1 MARAQQPGPG
11 PEARAARAGLEPG
24 LEPVVVGAVRT
35 PVGRRNGG
43 LSGVHAVDLGA
54 VALRALVER
63 SGIDPVQVDDVIMG
77 CVSQIGEQSV
87 NVARNAWLAAGLP
100 EEVPATTID
109 RQCGSSQQAVQF
121 AAQGIMAGGYR
132 LVVAGGVEHMTR
144 VPMGSTM
151 SGPGVPFGP
160 TMHDRYQGRLV
171 PQGISAEL
179 ITEKWGLTR
188 EEQDEFA
195 LRSHRRA
202 AAAQDAGRFDRQLVP
217 VEVPGQD
224 PEGSGEPHDGPAGS
238 RSDPSPAAGAGE
250 PQGGAPV
257 DPEGSGEPQGG
268 APVNRGSA
276 STWVRA
282 DEGVRRDTSTEKL
295 AALKPAFRP
304 DGQVTAGNSSQI
316 SDGAAAL
323 LLASR
328 DTAERLGL
336 RPLARFAGFA
346 LAGVDPV
353 LMLTGVIPATER
365 VLRQTGLG
373 MDDLDVIEINEAFA
387 SVVLSWGREV
397 EPNWERVNPNGGAI
411 ALGHPLGA
419 SGARIMTDLVMELER
434 GGGRYGLQVMCEG
447 GGMANATVLERLDG

>member
-1 MARAQQPGPG
+1 MR
-11 PEARAARAGLEPG
+11 EREPA
-24 LEPVVVGAVRT
+24 LEPVIVGAVRT

-43 LSGVHAVDLGA
+43 LAGVHAVDLGA
-54 VALRALVER
+54 VALAALIER
-63 SGIDPVQVDDVIMG
+63 SGVDPVLVEDVIFG

-121 AAQGIMAGGYR
+121 AAQGIMAGGYQ

-151 SGPGVPFGP
+151 AGPGVPFGP
-160 TMHDRYQGRLV
+160 AMHDRYQGRLV

-188 EEQDEFA
+188 EEQDAFA
-195 LRSHRRA
+195 LRSHHRA
-202 AAAQDAGRFDRQLVP
+202 AAAQDAGRFDPQLVP
-217 VEVPGQD
+217 VEVPD
-224 PEGSGEPHDGPAGS
+224 
-238 RSDPSPAAGAGE
+238 AAGG
-250 PQGGAPV
+250 V
-257 DPEGSGEPQGG
+257 GSI
-268 APVNRGSA
+268 
-276 STWVRA
+276 WVRA
-282 DEGVRRDTSTEKL
+282 DEGVRRDTSMEKL

-328 DTAERLGL
+328 ATAERLGL

-353 LMLTGVIPATER
+353 LMLTGVIPATEK
-365 VLRQTGLG
+365 VLRTTGLG

-387 SVVLSWGREV
+387 SVVLAWGREV

-419 SGARIMTDLVMELER
+419 SGARIMTDLVAELDR

>member
-1 MARAQQPGPG
+1 MREREPGSRPGSGEPGLGSGSEGPG
-11 PEARAARAGLEPG
+11 PYARRERDPG
-24 LEPVVVGAVRT
+24 LEPVIVGAVRT

-43 LSGVHAVDLGA
+43 LAGLHAVDLGA
-54 VALRALVER
+54 VVLRELVER
-63 SGIDPVQVDDVIMG
+63 AGVDPVLVDDVIMG

-121 AAQGIMAGGYR
+121 AAQGIMAGSYQ

-151 SGPGVPFGP
+151 EGPGVPFGP
-160 TMHDRYQGRLV
+160 AMHDRYQGRLV

-188 EEQDEFA
+188 SEQDEFA

-202 AAAQDAGRFDRQLVP
+202 AAAQDSGRLGSQLVP
-217 VEVPGQD
+217 VEVPD
-224 PEGSGEPHDGPAGS
+224 PAG
-238 RSDPSPAAGAGE
+238 
-250 PQGGAPV
+250 GG
-257 DPEGSGEPQGG
+257 
-268 APVNRGSA
+268 R

-282 DEGVRRDTSTEKL
+282 DEGIRRDTSMEKL
-295 AALKPAFRP
+295 AGLKPAFRP

-328 DTAERLGL
+328 AMAERLGL

-353 LMLTGVIPATER
+353 LMLTGVIPATEK
-365 VLRQTGLG
+365 VLGQTGLA

-387 SVVLSWGREV
+387 SVVLAWGREV
-397 EPNWERVNPNGGAI
+397 EPDWERVNPNGGAI

-419 SGARIMTDLVMELER
+419 SGARIMTDLVAELER

>member
-1 MARAQQPGPG
+1 LA
-11 PEARAARAGLEPG
+11 
-24 LEPVVVGAVRT
+24 
-35 PVGRRNGG
+35 
-43 LSGVHAVDLGA
+43 GVHAVDLGA
-54 VALRALVER
+54 VVLRALVER
-63 SGIDPVQVDDVIMG
+63 TGVDPELVDDVIMG

-121 AAQGIMAGGYR
+121 AAQGIMAGGYQ

-160 TMHDRYQGRLV
+160 AMHDRYQGRLV

-202 AAAQDAGRFDRQLVP
+202 AAAQDAGRFDHQLVP
-217 VEVPGQD
+217 VQVPG
-224 PEGSGEPHDGPAGS
+224 GSP
-238 RSDPSPAAGAGE
+238 
-250 PQGGAPV
+250 
-257 DPEGSGEPQGG
+257 
-268 APVNRGSA
+268 
-276 STWVRA
+276 WVRV
-282 DEGVRRDTSTEKL
+282 DEGVRRDTSMEKL
-295 AALKPAFRP
+295 AGLKPAFRP

-328 DTAERLGL
+328 EAAERLGL

-365 VLRQTGLG
+365 VLRRTGLG

-387 SVVLSWGREV
+387 SVVLAWGREV
-397 EPNWERVNPNGGAI
+397 EPDWERVNPNGGAI

-419 SGARIMTDLVMELER
+419 SGARIMTDLLAELDR
-434 GGGRYGLQVMCEG
+434 GNGRYGLQVMCEG
-447 GGMANATVLERLDG
+447 GGMANATVLERLEG

>member
-1 MARAQQPGPG
+1 MQA
-11 PEARAARAGLEPG
+11 PER
-24 LEPVVVGAVRT
+24 EPVIVGAVRT

-43 LSGVHAVDLGA
+43 LAGLHAVDLGA
-54 VALRALVER
+54 AALRALVDR
-63 SGIDPVQVDDVIMG
+63 GGIDPGRVDDVIMG
-77 CVSQIGEQSV
+77 CVSQIGEQAV

-121 AAQGIMAGGYR
+121 AAQGIMAGGYD
-132 LVVAGGVEHMTR
+132 LVVAGGVESMTR

-160 TMHDRYQGRLV
+160 TMNDRYQGRLV

-188 EEQDEFA
+188 EEQDAFA
-195 LRSHRRA
+195 LRSHQRA
-202 AAAQDAGRFDRQLVP
+202 AAAQDAGRFDQQLVP
-217 VEVPGQD
+217 VEVPG
-224 PEGSGEPHDGPAGS
+224 PDGTAT
-238 RSDPSPAAGAGE
+238 R
-250 PQGGAPV
+250 
-257 DPEGSGEPQGG
+257 
-268 APVNRGSA
+268 
-276 STWVRA
+276 VRA
-282 DEGVRRDTSTEKL
+282 DEGIRRDTSMEKL
-295 AALKPAFRP
+295 AGLKPAFRP

-328 DTAERLGL
+328 AVAERLGL
-336 RPLARFAGFA
+336 RPQARFVSFA

-353 LMLTGVIPATER
+353 LMLTGVIPATEK
-365 VLRQTGLG
+365 VLERAGLRLPD
-373 MDDLDVIEINEAFA
+373 MDVVEINEAFA
-387 SVVLSWGREV
+387 SVVLAWGREV
-397 EPNWERVNPNGGAI
+397 EPDWERVNPNGGAI

-419 SGARIMTDLVMELER
+419 SGARIMTDLVTELAR
-434 GGGRYGLQVMCEG
+434 RGGRYGLQVMCEG

>member
-1 MARAQQPGPG
+1 MQARAQERGPG
-11 PEARAARAGLEPG
+11 ARPERDPG

-43 LSGVHAVDLGA
+43 LAGVHAVDLGA

-63 SGIDPVQVDDVIMG
+63 SGIDPGLVDDVIMG

-121 AAQGIMAGGYR
+121 AAQGILAGGYR

-151 SGPGVPFGP
+151 EGPGVPFGP
-160 TMHDRYQGRLV
+160 TMHDRYHGRLV

-188 EEQDEFA
+188 EEQDAFA

-202 AAAQDAGRFDRQLVP
+202 AAAQDAGFFDPHLVP
-217 VEVPGQD
+217 VEVPG
-224 PEGSGEPHDGPAGS
+224 PAGEGSA
-238 RSDPSPAAGAGE
+238 
-250 PQGGAPV
+250 
-257 DPEGSGEPQGG
+257 
-268 APVNRGSA
+268 
-276 STWVRA
+276 WVRA
-282 DEGVRRDTSTEKL
+282 DEGVRRDTSMEKL
-295 AALKPAFRP
+295 AGLKPAFRP

-328 DTAERLGL
+328 EAAERLGL

-387 SVVLSWGREV
+387 SVVLAWGREV
-397 EPNWERVNPNGGAI
+397 EANWERVNPNGGAI

-419 SGARIMTDLVMELER
+419 SGARIMTDLLAELER
-434 GGGRYGLQVMCEG
+434 GQGRYGLQVMCEG

>member
-1 MARAQQPGPG
+1 MGTRAGEPGLGAAPG
-11 PEARAARAGLEPG
+11 PERQSEQRSGRRPELGPEF
-24 LEPVVVGAVRT
+24 EPVVVGAVRT

-43 LSGVHAVDLGA
+43 LAGVHAVDLGA

-63 SGIDPVQVDDVIMG
+63 SGVDPMLVDDVIMG

-121 AAQGIMAGGYR
+121 AAQGIMAGGYQ

-151 SGPGVPFGP
+151 EGPGAPFGP

-179 ITEKWGLTR
+179 INEKWGLTR
-188 EEQDEFA
+188 EELDEFS

-217 VEVPGQD
+217 V
-224 PEGSGEPHDGPAGS
+224 
-238 RSDPSPAAGAGE
+238 
-250 PQGGAPV
+250 QGV
-257 DPEGSGEPQGG
+257 
-268 APVNRGSA
+268 V
-276 STWVRA
+276 A
-282 DEGVRRDTSTEKL
+282 DEGVRRDTSMEKL
-295 AALKPAFRP
+295 AGLKPAFRP
-304 DGQVTAGNSSQI
+304 DGLVTAGNSSQI

-328 DTAERLGL
+328 AAAERLGL
-336 RPLARFAGFA
+336 RPLARFVGFA

-373 MDDLDVIEINEAFA
+373 MDDLDVVEINEAFA
-387 SVVLSWGREV
+387 SVVLAWGREV
-397 EPNWERVNPNGGAI
+397 EPDWERVNPNGGAI

-419 SGARIMTDLVMELER
+419 SGARIMTDLVAELER
-434 GGGRYGLQVMCEG
+434 RNGRYGLQVMCEG

>member
-1 MARAQQPGPG
+1 MEARAQ
-11 PEARAARAGLEPG
+11 EPG

-35 PVGRRNGG
+35 PVGRRNGA
-43 LSGVHAVDLGA
+43 LAGVHAVDLGA
-54 VALRALVER
+54 VVLAALVER
-63 SGIDPVQVDDVIMG
+63 SGIDPVLVDDVIMG
-77 CVSQIGEQSV
+77 CVSQVGEQSL

-121 AAQGIMAGGYR
+121 AAQGIMAGGYG

-151 SGPGVPFGP
+151 SGPGAPFGP
-160 TMHDRYQGRLV
+160 AMHDRYQGRLV

-202 AAAQDAGRFDRQLVP
+202 AAAQDAGHFDRQLVP
-217 VEVPGQD
+217 VEVPG
-224 PEGSGEPHDGPAGS
+224 PEGGE
-238 RSDPSPAAGAGE
+238 
-250 PQGGAPV
+250 GGAT
-257 DPEGSGEPQGG
+257 
-268 APVNRGSA
+268 R
-276 STWVRA
+276 VRA
-282 DEGVRRDTSTEKL
+282 DEGVRRDTSMEKL
-295 AALKPAFRP
+295 AGLKPAFRP

-328 DTAERLGL
+328 ETAERLGL
-336 RPLARFAGFA
+336 RPLARFAGFT

-397 EPNWERVNPNGGAI
+397 EPNWDRVNPNGGAI

-419 SGARIMTDLVMELER
+419 SGARIMTDLVAELER

>member
-1 MARAQQPGPG
+1 LA
-11 PEARAARAGLEPG
+11 
-24 LEPVVVGAVRT
+24 
-35 PVGRRNGG
+35 
-43 LSGVHAVDLGA
+43 GVHAVDLGA
-54 VALRALVER
+54 VVLRALVER
-63 SGIDPVQVDDVIMG
+63 SGIDPMLVDDVIMG

-121 AAQGIMAGGYR
+121 AAQGIMAGGYQ

-160 TMHDRYQGRLV
+160 AMHERYHGRLV

-188 EEQDEFA
+188 EEQDELA

-202 AAAQDAGRFDRQLVP
+202 AAAQDAGHFGPQLVP
-217 VEVPGQD
+217 VEAPGSD
-224 PEGSGEPHDGPAGS
+224 AG
-238 RSDPSPAAGAGE
+238 
-250 PQGGAPV
+250 
-257 DPEGSGEPQGG
+257 
-268 APVNRGSA
+268 
-276 STWVRA
+276 WVRA
-282 DEGVRRDTSTEKL
+282 DEGVRRDTSMEKL
-295 AALKPAFRP
+295 AGLKPAFRP

-328 DTAERLGL
+328 AAAERLGL
-336 RPLARFAGFA
+336 RPLARFVGFA

-365 VLRQTGLG
+365 VLSQTGLG

-387 SVVLSWGREV
+387 SVVLAWGREV

-419 SGARIMTDLVMELER
+419 SGARIMTDLVGELER

-447 GGMANATVLERLDG
+447 GGMANATVLERLEG

>member
-1 MARAQQPGPG
+1 MQA
-11 PEARAARAGLEPG
+11 PER
-24 LEPVVVGAVRT
+24 EPVIVGAVRT

-43 LSGVHAVDLGA
+43 LAGLHAVDLGA
-54 VALRALVER
+54 AALRALVDR
-63 SGIDPVQVDDVIMG
+63 SGVDPDRVEDVIMG
-77 CVSQIGEQSV
+77 CVSQTGEQAV

-121 AAQGIMAGGYR
+121 AAQGIMAGGYD

-151 SGPGVPFGP
+151 EGPGVPFGP
-160 TMHDRYQGRLV
+160 TMHARYQGRLV

-188 EEQDEFA
+188 EEQDAFA
-195 LRSHRRA
+195 LRSHQRA

-217 VEVPGQD
+217 VEVPG
-224 PEGSGEPHDGPAGS
+224 PH
-238 RSDPSPAAGAGE
+238 GA
-250 PQGGAPV
+250 
-257 DPEGSGEPQGG
+257 
-268 APVNRGSA
+268 SA
-276 STWVRA
+276 WVRA
-282 DEGVRRDTSTEKL
+282 DEGIRRDTSMEKL
-295 AALKPAFRP
+295 AGLKPAFRP

-328 DTAERLGL
+328 ATAERLGL
-336 RPLARFAGFA
+336 RPQARFVSFA

-365 VLRQTGLG
+365 VLQRAGLRLG
-373 MDDLDVIEINEAFA
+373 DVEVVEINEAFA
-387 SVVLSWGREV
+387 SVVLAWGREV
-397 EPNWERVNPNGGAI
+397 EPDWERVNPNGGAI

-419 SGARIMTDLVMELER
+419 TGARIMTDLVAELAR
-434 GGGRYGLQVMCEG
+434 RGGRYGLQVICEG

>member
-1 MARAQQPGPG
+1 MQARAQ
-11 PEARAARAGLEPG
+11 EPG

-35 PVGRRNGG
+35 PVGKRNGA
-43 LSGVHAVDLGA
+43 LAGVHAVDLGA
-54 VALRALVER
+54 VVLRALVER
-63 SGIDPVQVDDVIMG
+63 SEVDPVLVDDVIMG
-77 CVSQIGEQSV
+77 CVSQVGEQSL

-160 TMHDRYQGRLV
+160 AMHDRYQGRLV

-217 VEVPGQD
+217 VEVPGPD
-224 PEGSGEPHDGPAGS
+224 GGEGGGP
-238 RSDPSPAAGAGE
+238 
-250 PQGGAPV
+250 
-257 DPEGSGEPQGG
+257 
-268 APVNRGSA
+268 
-276 STWVRA
+276 TLVRA
-282 DEGVRRDTSTEKL
+282 DEGVRRDTSMEKL
-295 AALKPAFRP
+295 AGLKPAFRP

-328 DTAERLGL
+328 ETAERLGL

-373 MDDLDVIEINEAFA
+373 MDDLHVIEINEAFA

-397 EPNWERVNPNGGAI
+397 EPNWDRVNPNGGAI

-419 SGARIMTDLVMELER
+419 SGARIMTDLVAELER

>member
-1 MARAQQPGPG
+1 MQARAQ
-11 PEARAARAGLEPG
+11 EPG

-43 LSGVHAVDLGA
+43 LAGVHAVDLGA

-63 SGIDPVQVDDVIMG
+63 SGIDPGLVDDVIMG

-87 NVARNAWLAAGLP
+87 NVARNAWLAAGLA

-121 AAQGIMAGGYR
+121 AAQGIQAGGYQ

-160 TMHDRYQGRLV
+160 SMHDRYQGRLV

-188 EEQDEFA
+188 EEQDDFA

-202 AAAQDAGRFDRQLVP
+202 AAAQDAGFFDPHLVP
-217 VEVPGQD
+217 VEVPASGQ
-224 PEGSGEPHDGPAGS
+224 A
-238 RSDPSPAAGAGE
+238 
-250 PQGGAPV
+250 
-257 DPEGSGEPQGG
+257 
-268 APVNRGSA
+268 
-276 STWVRA
+276 TWVRA
-282 DEGVRRDTSTEKL
+282 DEGVRRDTSMEKL
-295 AALKPAFRP
+295 AELKPAFRP

-328 DTAERLGL
+328 EAAERLGL

-387 SVVLSWGREV
+387 SVVLAWGREV

-419 SGARIMTDLVMELER
+419 SGARIMTDLLAELER
-434 GGGRYGLQVMCEG
+434 GHGRYGLQVMCEG

>member
-1 MARAQQPGPG
+1 MQA
-11 PEARAARAGLEPG
+11 PER
-24 LEPVVVGAVRT
+24 EPVIVGAVRT

-43 LSGVHAVDLGA
+43 LAGLHAVDLGA
-54 VALRALVER
+54 AALRALVDR
-63 SGIDPVQVDDVIMG
+63 GGIDPGRVDDVIMG
-77 CVSQIGEQSV
+77 CVSQTGEQAV

-121 AAQGIMAGGYR
+121 AAQGIMAGGYD
-132 LVVAGGVEHMTR
+132 LVVAGGVESMTR

-151 SGPGVPFGP
+151 SGPGIPFGP
-160 TMHDRYQGRLV
+160 TMNERYQGRLV

-188 EEQDEFA
+188 EEQDAFA
-195 LRSHRRA
+195 LRSHQRA

-217 VEVPGQD
+217 VEVPG
-224 PEGSGEPHDGPAGS
+224 PDGT
-238 RSDPSPAAGAGE
+238 
-250 PQGGAPV
+250 
-257 DPEGSGEPQGG
+257 
-268 APVNRGSA
+268 

-282 DEGVRRDTSTEKL
+282 DEGIRRDTSMEKL
-295 AALKPAFRP
+295 TGLKPAFRP

-328 DTAERLGL
+328 AVAERLGL
-336 RPLARFAGFA
+336 RPQARFVSFA

-353 LMLTGVIPATER
+353 LMLTGVIPATEK
-365 VLRQTGLG
+365 VLERAGLRLPD
-373 MDDLDVIEINEAFA
+373 MDVVEINEAFA
-387 SVVLSWGREV
+387 SVVLAWGREV
-397 EPNWERVNPNGGAI
+397 EPDWERVNPGGGAI

-419 SGARIMTDLVMELER
+419 SGARIMTDLVAELAR
-434 GGGRYGLQVMCEG
+434 RGGRYGLQVMCEG

>member
-1 MARAQQPGPG
+1 
-11 PEARAARAGLEPG
+11 
-24 LEPVVVGAVRT
+24 LEPVMVGAVRT

-43 LSGVHAVDLGA
+43 LAGVHAVDLGA

-63 SGIDPVQVDDVIMG
+63 SGIDPVLVDDVIMG

-121 AAQGIMAGGYR
+121 AAQGIMAGGYQ

-160 TMHDRYQGRLV
+160 AMHDRYQGRLV

-202 AAAQDAGRFDRQLVP
+202 AAAQDAGRFDAQLVP
-217 VEVPGQD
+217 VKAPGA
-224 PEGSGEPHDGPAGS
+224 PEGP
-238 RSDPSPAAGAGE
+238 GE

-257 DPEGSGEPQGG
+257 GRDD
-268 APVNRGSA
+268 A
-276 STWVRA
+276 TWVRA
-282 DEGVRRDTSTEKL
+282 DEGVRRDTSMEKL
-295 AALKPAFRP
+295 AGLKPAFRP

-328 DTAERLGL
+328 ATAERLGL

-365 VLRQTGLG
+365 VLRRTGLG
-373 MDDLDVIEINEAFA
+373 LDDLDVIEINEAFA
-387 SVVLSWGREV
+387 SVVLAWGREV

-419 SGARIMTDLVMELER
+419 SGARIMTDLVAELER

>member
-1 MARAQQPGPG
+1 MHAQAQEPGQRAG
-11 PEARAARAGLEPG
+11 PERDPG
-24 LEPVVVGAVRT
+24 LEPVIVGAVRT

-43 LSGVHAVDLGA
+43 LAGVHAVDLGA

-63 SGIDPVQVDDVIMG
+63 SGVDPLLVDDVIMG
-77 CVSQIGEQSV
+77 CVSQTGEQSV

-121 AAQGIMAGGYR
+121 AAQGIMAGGYQ

-151 SGPGVPFGP
+151 AGPGVPGVPFGP
-160 TMHDRYQGRLV
+160 AMHDRYEGRLV

-179 ITEKWGLTR
+179 IAEKWGLTR
-188 EEQDEFA
+188 AEQDAFA

-202 AAAQDAGRFDRQLVP
+202 AAAQDAGRFGHQLVP
-217 VEVPGQD
+217 VEVPARPDRAG
-224 PEGSGEPHDGPAGS
+224 DGT
-238 RSDPSPAAGAGE
+238 
-250 PQGGAPV
+250 
-257 DPEGSGEPQGG
+257 
-268 APVNRGSA
+268 
-276 STWVRA
+276 STWVLA

-295 AALKPAFRP
+295 AGLKPAFRP
-304 DGQVTAGNSSQI
+304 DGRVTAGNSSQI

-328 DTAERLGL
+328 ATAERLGL

-365 VLRQTGLG
+365 VLRQTGVG
-373 MDDLDVIEINEAFA
+373 VDDLDVIEINEAFA
-387 SVVLSWGREV
+387 SVVLAWGREV
-397 EPNWERVNPNGGAI
+397 EPDWERVNPNGGAI

-419 SGARIMTDLVMELER
+419 SGARIMTDLVAELER
-434 GGGRYGLQVMCEG
+434 SNGRYGLQVMCEG
-447 GGMANATVLERLDG
+447 GGMANATVLERLEG

>member
-1 MARAQQPGPG
+1 MR
-11 PEARAARAGLEPG
+11 EREPG
-24 LEPVVVGAVRT
+24 LEPVIVGAVRT

-43 LSGVHAVDLGA
+43 LAGVHAVDLGA
-54 VALRALVER
+54 VVLGALVER
-63 SGIDPVQVDDVIMG
+63 GGVDPVLVDDVIMG

-121 AAQGIMAGGYR
+121 AAQGIMAGSYQ

-144 VPMGSTM
+144 VPLGSTM
-151 SGPGVPFGP
+151 DGPGVPFGP
-160 TMHDRYQGRLV
+160 AMHDRYQGRLV

-188 EEQDEFA
+188 SEQDSFA
-195 LRSHRRA
+195 LRSHTRA
-202 AAAQDAGRFDRQLVP
+202 AAAQDAGRFDSQLVG
-217 VEVPGQD
+217 VEVP
-224 PEGSGEPHDGPAGS
+224 DGDGS
-238 RSDPSPAAGAGE
+238 R
-250 PQGGAPV
+250 
-257 DPEGSGEPQGG
+257 
-268 APVNRGSA
+268 
-276 STWVRA
+276 WVRA
-282 DEGVRRDTSTEKL
+282 DEGVRRDTSMEKL
-295 AALKPAFRP
+295 AGLKPAFRP

-328 DTAERLGL
+328 AMAERLGL

-353 LMLTGVIPATER
+353 LMLTGVIPATEK
-365 VLRQTGLG
+365 VLGQTGLAVG
-373 MDDLDVIEINEAFA
+373 DLDVIEINEAFA
-387 SVVLSWGREV
+387 SVVLAWGREV
-397 EPNWERVNPNGGAI
+397 EPDWERVNPNGGAI

-419 SGARIMTDLVMELER
+419 SGGRIMTDLVAELER

>member
-1 MARAQQPGPG
+1 MRH
-11 PEARAARAGLEPG
+11 EREPG
-24 LEPVVVGAVRT
+24 LEPVIVGAVRT

-43 LSGVHAVDLGA
+43 LAGVHAVDLGA
-54 VALRALVER
+54 VVLRALVER
-63 SGIDPVQVDDVIMG
+63 GGVDPVLVDDVIMG

-121 AAQGIMAGGYR
+121 AAQGIMAGSYQ

-160 TMHDRYQGRLV
+160 AMHDRYQGRLV
-171 PQGISAEL
+171 SQGISAEL
-179 ITEKWGLTR
+179 ITEKWGLAR
-188 EEQDEFA
+188 DEQDAFA

-217 VEVPGQD
+217 VAVPD
-224 PEGSGEPHDGPAGS
+224 PPGGSPGESAG
-238 RSDPSPAAGAGE
+238 
-250 PQGGAPV
+250 GG
-257 DPEGSGEPQGG
+257 
-268 APVNRGSA
+268 

-282 DEGVRRDTSTEKL
+282 DEGVRRDTSMEKL
-295 AALKPAFRP
+295 AGLQPAFRP
-304 DGQVTAGNSSQI
+304 EGQVTAGNSSQI

-328 DTAERLGL
+328 AMAERLGL
-336 RPLARFAGFA
+336 RPQARFAGFA

-353 LMLTGVIPATER
+353 LMLTGVIPATEK

-387 SVVLSWGREV
+387 SVVLAWGREV
-397 EPNWERVNPNGGAI
+397 EPDWERVNPNGGAI

-419 SGARIMTDLVMELER
+419 SGARIMTDLVAELER

>member
-1 MARAQQPGPG
+1 MHAQAQEPGPG
-11 PEARAARAGLEPG
+11 TRSRPEPGARSRPGPGGRPEREPG
-24 LEPVVVGAVRT
+24 LEPVIVGAVRT

-43 LSGVHAVDLGA
+43 LAGVHAVDLGA

-63 SGIDPVQVDDVIMG
+63 SGVDPMLVDDVIMG
-77 CVSQIGEQSV
+77 CVSQIGEQAV

-121 AAQGIMAGGYR
+121 AAQGILAGGYR

-151 SGPGVPFGP
+151 AGPGVPGVPFGP
-160 TMHDRYQGRLV
+160 AMHDRYQGRLV

-179 ITEKWGLTR
+179 IAEKWGLTR
-188 EEQDEFA
+188 SEQDAFA

-202 AAAQDAGRFDRQLVP
+202 AAAQDAGRFEHQLVP
-217 VEVPGQD
+217 VEAPGQD
-224 PEGSGEPHDGPAGS
+224 GTSS
-238 RSDPSPAAGAGE
+238 
-250 PQGGAPV
+250 
-257 DPEGSGEPQGG
+257 
-268 APVNRGSA
+268 
-276 STWVRA
+276 WLRA
-282 DEGVRRDTSTEKL
+282 DEGVRRETSMEKL
-295 AALKPAFRP
+295 AGLKPAFRP

-328 DTAERLGL
+328 ATAERLGL

-387 SVVLSWGREV
+387 SVVLAWGREV
-397 EPNWERVNPNGGAI
+397 EPDWERVNRNGGAI

-419 SGARIMTDLVMELER
+419 SGARIMTDLVAELER
-434 GGGRYGLQVMCEG
+434 GDGRYGLQVMCEG
-447 GGMANATVLERLDG
+447 GGMANATVLERLEG

>member
-1 MARAQQPGPG
+1 MQA
-11 PEARAARAGLEPG
+11 PER
-24 LEPVVVGAVRT
+24 EPVIVGAVRT
-35 PVGRRNGG
+35 PVGRRGGG
-43 LSGVHAVDLGA
+43 LAGLHAVDLGA
-54 VALRALVER
+54 AALRALVDR
-63 SGIDPVQVDDVIMG
+63 GGVDPGRVDDVIMG
-77 CVSQIGEQSV
+77 CVSQTGEQAV

-121 AAQGIMAGGYR
+121 AAQGIMAGGYD

-151 SGPGVPFGP
+151 EGPGVPFGP
-160 TMHDRYQGRLV
+160 TMHARYQGRLV

-188 EEQDEFA
+188 EEQDAFA
-195 LRSHRRA
+195 LRSHQRA
-202 AAAQDAGRFDRQLVP
+202 ASAQDAGRFDQQLVP
-217 VEVPGQD
+217 VEVPA
-224 PEGSGEPHDGPAGS
+224 PDGT
-238 RSDPSPAAGAGE
+238 
-250 PQGGAPV
+250 
-257 DPEGSGEPQGG
+257 
-268 APVNRGSA
+268 SA
-276 STWVRA
+276 WVRA
-282 DEGVRRDTSTEKL
+282 DEGIRRDTSMEKL
-295 AALKPAFRP
+295 AGLKPAFRP

-328 DTAERLGL
+328 ATAERLGL
-336 RPLARFAGFA
+336 RPQARFVSFA

-365 VLRQTGLG
+365 VLERAGLRLG
-373 MDDLDVIEINEAFA
+373 DVEVVEINEAFA
-387 SVVLSWGREV
+387 SVVLAWAREV
-397 EPNWERVNPNGGAI
+397 DPDWERVNPNGGAI

-419 SGARIMTDLVMELER
+419 SGARIMTDLVTELAR
-434 GGGRYGLQVMCEG
+434 RGGRYGLQVMCEG

>member
-1 MARAQQPGPG
+1 MHAQAQDPGPVGPGAQPG
-11 PEARAARAGLEPG
+11 AGAGQDPG

-43 LSGVHAVDLGA
+43 LAGVHAVDLGA
-54 VALRALVER
+54 VALGALVER
-63 SGIDPVQVDDVIMG
+63 SGVDPMLVDDVIMG
-77 CVSQIGEQSV
+77 CVSQTGEQSV

-121 AAQGIMAGGYR
+121 AAQGILAGGYQ

-151 SGPGVPFGP
+151 SGPGVPGAPFGP
-160 TMHDRYQGRLV
+160 AMHDRYQGRLV

-188 EEQDEFA
+188 DEQDAFA

-217 VEVPGQD
+217 V
-224 PEGSGEPHDGPAGS
+224 AG
-238 RSDPSPAAGAGE
+238 
-250 PQGGAPV
+250 
-257 DPEGSGEPQGG
+257 
-268 APVNRGSA
+268 
-276 STWVRA
+276 VRA
-282 DEGVRRDTSTEKL
+282 DEGVRRDTSMEKL
-295 AALKPAFRP
+295 AGLKPAFRP

-328 DTAERLGL
+328 AAAERLGL

-365 VLRQTGLG
+365 VLRRTGLG
-373 MDDLDVIEINEAFA
+373 MDDLDVIEVNEAFA
-387 SVVLSWGREV
+387 SVVLAWGREV
-397 EPNWERVNPNGGAI
+397 KPDWDRVNPNGGAI

-419 SGARIMTDLVMELER
+419 SGARIMTDLLAELER

>member
-1 MARAQQPGPG
+1 MEKGQHMRAR
-11 PEARAARAGLEPG
+11 EWEPG

-43 LSGVHAVDLGA
+43 LAGVHAVDLGA

-63 SGIDPVQVDDVIMG
+63 SGIDPGLVDDVILG

-121 AAQGIMAGGYR
+121 AAQGIQAGGYQ

-160 TMHDRYQGRLV
+160 SMHDRYQGRLV

-202 AAAQDAGRFDRQLVP
+202 AAAQDAGFFDPHLAP
-217 VEVPGQD
+217 VEVP
-224 PEGSGEPHDGPAGS
+224 
-238 RSDPSPAAGAGE
+238 DPSNGE
-250 PQGGAPV
+250 
-257 DPEGSGEPQGG
+257 
-268 APVNRGSA
+268 
-276 STWVRA
+276 STWARA
-282 DEGVRRDTSTEKL
+282 DEGVRRDTSMEKL
-295 AALKPAFRP
+295 AGLKPAFRP

-328 DTAERLGL
+328 EAAERLGL
-336 RPLARFAGFA
+336 RPLARFGGFA

-373 MDDLDVIEINEAFA
+373 MDDLDAIEINEAFA
-387 SVVLSWGREV
+387 SVVLAWGREV

-419 SGARIMTDLVMELER
+419 SGARIMTDLLAELER
-434 GGGRYGLQVMCEG
+434 GQGRYGLQVMCEG

>member
-1 MARAQQPGPG
+1 
-11 PEARAARAGLEPG
+11 
-24 LEPVVVGAVRT
+24 
-35 PVGRRNGG
+35 
-43 LSGVHAVDLGA
+43 
-54 VALRALVER
+54 
-63 SGIDPVQVDDVIMG
+63 
-77 CVSQIGEQSV
+77 
-87 NVARNAWLAAGLP
+87 
-100 EEVPATTID
+100 VPATTID

-121 AAQGIMAGGYR
+121 AAQGIMAGGYQ

-160 TMHDRYQGRLV
+160 TMHARYQGRLV

-188 EEQDEFA
+188 EEQDAFA
-195 LRSHRRA
+195 LRSHQRA

-217 VEVPGQD
+217 VEVPG
-224 PEGSGEPHDGPAGS
+224 PDGT
-238 RSDPSPAAGAGE
+238 
-250 PQGGAPV
+250 
-257 DPEGSGEPQGG
+257 
-268 APVNRGSA
+268 SA
-276 STWVRA
+276 WFRA
-282 DEGVRRDTSTEKL
+282 DEGVRRDTSMEKL

-323 LLASR
+323 LLAGR

-336 RPLARFAGFA
+336 RPLARFVSFA

-365 VLRQTGLG
+365 VLDRAGLR
-373 MDDLDVIEINEAFA
+373 LRDVDVVEINEAFA
-387 SVVLSWGREV
+387 SVVLAWGREV
-397 EPNWERVNPNGGAI
+397 EPDWERVNPNGGAI

-419 SGARIMTDLVMELER
+419 SGARIMTDLVAELAR
-434 GGGRYGLQVMCEG
+434 RDGRYGLQVMCEG

>member
-1 MARAQQPGPG
+1 
-11 PEARAARAGLEPG
+11 
-24 LEPVVVGAVRT
+24 
-35 PVGRRNGG
+35 
-43 LSGVHAVDLGA
+43 
-54 VALRALVER
+54 
-63 SGIDPVQVDDVIMG
+63 
-77 CVSQIGEQSV
+77 
-87 NVARNAWLAAGLP
+87 
-100 EEVPATTID
+100 
-109 RQCGSSQQAVQF
+109 
-121 AAQGIMAGGYR
+121 MAGGYR
-132 LVVAGGVEHMTR
+132 LVVAAGVEHMTR
-144 VPMGSTM
+144 VPMGSSM

-179 ITEKWGLTR
+179 IAEKWGLSR
-188 EEQDEFA
+188 QEQDEFA

-217 VEVPGQD
+217 VKVPG
-224 PEGSGEPHDGPAGS
+224 PEGSAGPQ
-238 RSDPSPAAGAGE
+238 E
-250 PQGGAPV
+250 GAPG
-257 DPEGSGEPQGG
+257 DGDG
-268 APVNRGSA
+268 AA
-276 STWVRA
+276 TWVRA
-282 DEGVRRDTSTEKL
+282 DEGVRRDTSMEKL

-328 DTAERLGL
+328 AAAERLGL

-373 MDDLDVIEINEAFA
+373 LDDLDVIEINEAFA
-387 SVVLSWGREV
+387 SVVLAWGREV

-419 SGARIMTDLVMELER
+419 SGARIMTDLVAELER

>member
-1 MARAQQPGPG
+1 MQARA
-11 PEARAARAGLEPG
+11 REPG

-43 LSGVHAVDLGA
+43 LAGVHAVDLGA

-63 SGIDPVQVDDVIMG
+63 SGIDPGLVDDVIMG

-121 AAQGIMAGGYR
+121 AAQGIQAGGYQ

-160 TMHDRYQGRLV
+160 AMHDRYQGRLV

-188 EEQDEFA
+188 EEQDSFA

-202 AAAQDAGRFDRQLVP
+202 AAAQDAGFFDPHLVP
-217 VEVPGQD
+217 VEVPA
-224 PEGSGEPHDGPAGS
+224 DG
-238 RSDPSPAAGAGE
+238 RSA
-250 PQGGAPV
+250 
-257 DPEGSGEPQGG
+257 
-268 APVNRGSA
+268 
-276 STWVRA
+276 WVRA
-282 DEGVRRDTSTEKL
+282 DEGVRRDTSMEKL
-295 AALKPAFRP
+295 AGLKPAFRP

-328 DTAERLGL
+328 ETADRLGL

-397 EPNWERVNPNGGAI
+397 EPNWDRVNPNGGAI

-419 SGARIMTDLVMELER
+419 SGARIMTDLVAELER

>member
-1 MARAQQPGPG
+1 VRE
-11 PEARAARAGLEPG
+11 PER
-24 LEPVVVGAVRT
+24 EPVIVGAVRT

-43 LSGVHAVDLGA
+43 LAGLHAVDLGA
-54 VALRALVER
+54 AALRSLVER
-63 SGIDPVQVDDVIMG
+63 AGVDPMLVDDVIMG

-121 AAQGIMAGGYR
+121 AAQGIMAGGYQ

-179 ITEKWGLTR
+179 INEKWGLSR
-188 EEQDEFA
+188 EDQDELA

-217 VEVPGQD
+217 VEVPG
-224 PEGSGEPHDGPAGS
+224 PDGTS
-238 RSDPSPAAGAGE
+238 S
-250 PQGGAPV
+250 
-257 DPEGSGEPQGG
+257 
-268 APVNRGSA
+268 
-276 STWVRA
+276 WVRA
-282 DEGVRRDTSTEKL
+282 DEGIRRDTSLEKL
-295 AALKPAFRP
+295 AALQPAFRP

-323 LLASR
+323 LLA
-328 DTAERLGL
+328 DLATADRLGL

-365 VLRQTGLG
+365 VLRKAGLA
-373 MDDLDVIEINEAFA
+373 MADLDVVEINEAFA
-387 SVVLSWGREV
+387 SVVLAWGREV
-397 EPNWERVNPNGGAI
+397 EPDWERVNPNGGAI

-419 SGARIMTDLVMELER
+419 SGARIMTDLVAELER
-434 GGGRYGLQVMCEG
+434 RKGRYGLQVMCEG
-447 GGMANATVLERLDG
+447 GGLANATVLERVG

>member
-1 MARAQQPGPG
+1 MRDRDPGPRPGSARPG
-11 PEARAARAGLEPG
+11 PSARHERDPG
-24 LEPVVVGAVRT
+24 LEPVIVGAVRT

-43 LSGVHAVDLGA
+43 LAGVHAVDLGA
-54 VALRALVER
+54 VALRAL
-63 SGIDPVQVDDVIMG
+63 IDRGGVDPGLVDDMIMG

-121 AAQGIMAGGYR
+121 AAQGIMAGSYR

-151 SGPGVPFGP
+151 TGPGVPFGP
-160 TMHDRYQGRLV
+160 AMHDRYQGRLV

-179 ITEKWGLTR
+179 ITEKWALTR
-188 EEQDEFA
+188 EEQDAFA

-217 VEVPGQD
+217 VEAPG
-224 PEGSGEPHDGPAGS
+224 G
-238 RSDPSPAAGAGE
+238 
-250 PQGGAPV
+250 
-257 DPEGSGEPQGG
+257 
-268 APVNRGSA
+268 
-276 STWVRA
+276 WVRA
-282 DEGVRRDTSTEKL
+282 DEGVRRDTSMEKL
-295 AALKPAFRP
+295 AGLKPAFRP

-328 DTAERLGL
+328 AMAERLGL

-353 LMLTGVIPATER
+353 LMLTGVIPATEK
-365 VLRQTGLG
+365 VLGQTGLG
-373 MDDLDVIEINEAFA
+373 VDDLDVIEINEAFA
-387 SVVLSWGREV
+387 SVVLAWGREV
-397 EPNWERVNPNGGAI
+397 EPDWERVNPNGGAI

-419 SGARIMTDLVMELER
+419 SGARIMTDLVAELER
-434 GGGRYGLQVMCEG
+434 SGGRYGLQVMCEG

>member
-1 MARAQQPGPG
+1 MQASER
-11 PEARAARAGLEPG
+11 
-24 LEPVVVGAVRT
+24 EPVIVGAVRT

-43 LSGVHAVDLGA
+43 LAGLHAVDLGA
-54 VALRALVER
+54 AALRALVDR
-63 SGIDPVQVDDVIMG
+63 SGVDPGRVDDVIMG
-77 CVSQIGEQSV
+77 CVSQTGEQAV

-121 AAQGIMAGGYR
+121 AAQGIMAGGYD
-132 LVVAGGVEHMTR
+132 LVVAGGAEHMTR

-160 TMHDRYQGRLV
+160 TMHARYQGRLV

-179 ITEKWGLTR
+179 IAEKWGLTR
-188 EEQDEFA
+188 EEQDGFA
-195 LRSHRRA
+195 LRSHQRA
-202 AAAQDAGRFDRQLVP
+202 QRAQDAGRFDRQVVP
-217 VEVPGQD
+217 VEVPA
-224 PEGSGEPHDGPAGS
+224 PDGT
-238 RSDPSPAAGAGE
+238 
-250 PQGGAPV
+250 
-257 DPEGSGEPQGG
+257 
-268 APVNRGSA
+268 

-282 DEGVRRDTSTEKL
+282 DEGIRRDTSMEKL
-295 AALKPAFRP
+295 AGLKPAFRP

-316 SDGAAAL
+316 SDGAAAM

-328 DTAERLGL
+328 AVAERLGL
-336 RPLARFAGFA
+336 RPQARFVSFA

-365 VLRQTGLG
+365 VLERAGLRLG
-373 MDDLDVIEINEAFA
+373 DVEVVEINEAFA
-387 SVVLSWGREV
+387 SVVLAWGREV
-397 EPNWERVNPNGGAI
+397 EPDWERVNPNGGAI

-419 SGARIMTDLVMELER
+419 SGARIMTDLVAELAR
-434 GGGRYGLQVMCEG
+434 RGGRYGLQVMCEG